1 MNNQKKFFSK
11 YIELDENLSIRHL
24 TTCIL
29 KQFLFFRFKKG
40 CATKKSKIGNQ
51 KNAFSKY
58 TELDGNMPIRHLT
71 MCISKQ
77 FLVFRS
83 AV

>member
-1 MNNQKKFFSK
+1 ML
-11 YIELDENLSIRHL
+11 LDENLLIRHL

-58 TELDGNMPIRHLT
+58 TELDGNMSIRHLT
-71 MCISKQ
+71 YVY
-77 FLVFRS
+77 FETVFGFPFRCLIRR
-83 AV
+83 